1 MDEKLYAL
9 LKDQSFWSW
18 LPREGG
24 AYFDACFHMDWETVP
39 AGEVRQSRGRM
50 GYLISGRAH
59 LEGSGGLVHAAGG
72 EIFGIVQPGRRETRR
87 AEETSLRAVKK
98 NLLLCARRLTKCW
111 QNKQESDE
119 ETTDCSPFAHRYS
132 ASRIGTEEKTSIG

>member
-87 AEETSLRAVKK
+87 AEETSLRAVTECRVVW
-98 NLLLCARRLTKCW
+98 LDGDVLTSVCYAACWFHARLIREVDQWFET
-111 QNKQESDE
+111 NK
-119 ETTDCSPFAHRYS
+119 
-132 ASRIGTEEKTSIG
+132 

>member
-24 AYFDACFHMDWETVP
+24 AYFDACFHMDWETVS

-59 LEGSGGLVHAAGG
+59 LEGERGLIHAG
-72 EIFGIVQPGRRETRR
+72 EGQLFGIVQPGRRETRR
-87 AEETSLRAVKK
+87 AEETSLRAVTECRVVW
-98 NLLLCARRLTKCW
+98 LDGDVLTSVCYAACWFHARLIREVDQW
-111 QNKQESDE
+111 FEANK
-119 ETTDCSPFAHRYS
+119 
-132 ASRIGTEEKTSIG
+132 